1 MQLVFRPSIWLKLAI
16 FVGVLVVLASGV
28 LIWTAYLF
36 VRDMLVD
43 QIHERLTVT
52 ASDRQA
58 MLLAYI
64 HQQQERLG
72 LVASRTRLRLLLE
85 EWVDDK
91 ITDAAF
97 RVGTTPILVDV
108 QKSTADFLVIGII
121 DLAGKVIAATEE
133 TYLGQDFSTNLNFMY
148 G

>member
-1 MQLVFRPSIWLKLAI
+1 MQLAFRPSIWLKLAI

-36 VRDMLVD
+36 ARDMLVD

-64 HQQQERLG
+64 HQQGDKVKLG
-72 LVASRTRLRLLLE
+72 GPFLDADGQMAGSMILLE
-85 EWVDDK
+85 ADSLE
-91 ITDAAF
+91 AAQAF
-97 RVGTTPILVDV
+97 HASDPY
-108 QKSTADFLVIGII
+108 K
-121 DLAGKVIAATEE
+121 LAGLFERSEVRPWRLTTGAWGPK
-133 TYLGQDFSTNLNFMY
+133 S
-148 G
+148 

>member
-36 VRDMLVD
+36 ARDMLVD

-72 LVASRTRLRLLLE
+72 RVASRARPPLLLE
-85 EWVDDK
+85 EWADDN
-91 ITDAAF
+91 ITGRGF
-97 RVGTTPILVDV
+97 RTGTTPLLSHV
-108 QKSTADFLVIGII
+108 QDGAGDFLIFCRR
-121 DLAGKVIAATEE
+121 APR
-133 TYLGQDFSTNLNFMY
+133 
-148 G
+148 